1 MKKIWIMVG
10 IILLSAGGY
19 SYLKYNS
26 QEQELLAKAALEELL
41 IEAEDIE
48 ELEEILYG
56 IRINELEIAEGL
68 VGKNQ
73 TLSTILS
80 PFNVPYQII
89 DELAK
94 RSKEIFD
101 VRKIAFNKKYTILT
115 PKDSS
120 KAQFFI
126 YEPNPAEYVVFR
138 LDTVDIYKE
147 SKPVEIRTREV
158 AGTIS
163 RSLYDDMVSEGVSL
177 SIINKFADL
186 YGWSINFQAVQKGDK
201 FKVVYNEKLVENEVV
216 GVENIQIAY
225 FESSGRPYYAI
236 PFEQNGEMAFYDQDG
251 NSFKKAFLRDPLEY
265 TRISSRYNLKRF
277 HPVQKRVKP
286 HLGTDYAAKTGTEI
300 RTVGDGVVVEAK
312 FASGNGNYVK
322 IKHNG
327 TYTTQYLHM
336 SKIASGMKPGTRVSQ
351 GQVIGYVGST
361 GLATGPHLCFRFWK
375 NGKQEDW
382 LKEEIP
388 PSEPILNQNKMA
400 FDRVKMEKLDQLANI
415 PYSIEKETILLTSAE

>member
-1 MKKIWIMVG
+1 MKKIWITVG

-26 QEQELLAKAALEELL
+26 QEQELLARAALEELMK
-41 IEAEDIE
+41 EADDVE

-56 IRINELEIAEGL
+56 IRINELEIEEGL

-73 TLSTILS
+73 TLSTILG
-80 PFNVPYQII
+80 PLNVPYQII

-94 RSKEIFD
+94 RSIEIFD

-138 LDTVDIYKE
+138 LDSADVYKE
-147 SKPVEIRTREV
+147 SKPVEIKTREV
-158 AGTIS
+158 GGTIT

-201 FKVVYNEKLVENEVV
+201 FKVVYNEKLVEGEVV

-225 FESSGRPYYAI
+225 FESSGRPYCAI
-236 PFEQNGEMAFYDQDG
+236 PFEQNGELAFYDQDG
-251 NSFKKAFLRDPLEY
+251 KSFKKAFLRDPLEY
-265 TRISSRYNLKRF
+265 TRISSRYNLTRF

-312 FASGNGNYVK
+312 FNSGNGNYVK

-336 SKIASGMKPGTRVSQ
+336 SKIAAGMKPGVRVSQ

-388 PSEPILNQNKMA
+388 PSEPILNQNRMA

-415 PYSIEKETILLTSAE
+415 PYSIDKETILLTSN